1 MPEVQADFAEL
12 LEAATAV
19 GEAHMEAEKAKK
31 PRLKTKQTKTLF
43 ISLAPLNFRFLLM
56 PWLLCKLFLIAKL
69 RMWHMLFHLCLFP
82 RFLVKLPE
90 EQ

>member
-31 PRLKTKQTKTLF
+31 PRLKTEQNKTLF
-43 ISLAPLNFRFLLM
+43 VSLAPLNFRFLLM
-56 PWLLCKLFLIAKL
+56 PWLLCKSFLFAKL
-69 RMWHMLFHLCLFP
+69 RMWHRLYTVCLF
-82 RFLVKLPE
+82 
-90 EQ
+90 

>member
-69 RMWHMLFHLCLFP
+69 RMWHMLLHP
-82 RFLVKLPE
+82 LPISMIPG
-90 EQ
+90 QVT

>member
-43 ISLAPLNFRFLLM
+43 RSLAPLNFRFLLM
-56 PWLLCKLFLIAKL
+56 LWLLCKLFLIAKL
-69 RMWHMLFHLCLFP
+69 RLWHMLLHP
-82 RFLVKLPE
+82 LPVSRIPCE
-90 EQ
+90 VT

>member
-19 GEAHMEAEKAKK
+19 GEAHMKAEKAKK
-31 PRLKTKQTKTLF
+31 PGLKTKQNKTLF

-56 PWLLCKLFLIAKL
+56 PRLPCKPFLIAKR
-69 RMWHMLFHLCLFP
+69 RMWHMLYTVCLF
-82 RFLVKLPE
+82 
-90 EQ
+90 